1 MAGVGRKSDF
11 GKPEFSDSE
20 VENRQDTVDPFLT
33 YEENVQRLMK
43 CGLKKEEAEECVNK
57 VLMVGK
63 DKARRKDILQ
73 ETSEFRKE
81 IGDMKTCEAS
91 DESCVPTRPEDEKK
105 TKSAKERQP

>member
-11 GKPEFSDSE
+11 GKPEFSDNE

-57 VLMVGK
+57 ALMIGK
-63 DKARRKDILQ
+63 DKARREDILH
-73 ETSEFRKE
+73 EVSEFRKE
-81 IGDMKTCEAS
+81 IGDIKTCKAE
-91 DESCVPTRPEDEKK
+91 DESCVPTGPEDEKK
-105 TKSAKERQP
+105 TKQAKERQP